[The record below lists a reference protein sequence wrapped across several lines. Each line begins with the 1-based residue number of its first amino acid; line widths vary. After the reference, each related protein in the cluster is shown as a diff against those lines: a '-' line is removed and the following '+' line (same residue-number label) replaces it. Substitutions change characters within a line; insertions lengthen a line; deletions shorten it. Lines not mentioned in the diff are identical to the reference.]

1 MSNKQ
6 TGKGENK
13 LVAERRRK
21 LDELRADGFAFPNQF
36 RRTAL
41 AGPLHEFYDEH
52 STESLEEDQVEV
64 QVGGRMMT
72 KRVMGKASFATIQD
86 RSGRLQLFL
95 QRDALP
101 EGQYQQF
108 KSMDLGDIVW
118 ARGQLFRTKTG
129 ELSVR
134 VDELHLLSDDVCIRI
149 PRCVA
154 LRCVEILWW
163 VALNDVVACG

>member
-1 MSNKQ
+1 MS
-6 TGKGENK
+6 TG
-13 LVAERRRK
+13 APRWP
-21 LDELRADGFAFPNQF
+21 AQ
-36 RRTAL
+36 
-41 AGPLHEFYDEH
+41 LHEFYDEH

-134 VDELHLLSDDVCIRI
+134 VDDLRLLTKSLQPLPEKFHGLSDKEARYRQRYVDLIMNEDSRAVFYQAFADRAVHSLI
-149 PRCVA
+149 PGRNGVS
-154 LRCVEILWW
+154 
-163 VALNDVVACG
+163 